1 MKKPKAQ
8 ERIKKYF
15 LKPVVNDPPND
26 AAANTNQIEK
36 TTPIHS
42 QSNEHTSNETTTA
55 TPTVYQPKQII
66 RLAHSIFQKGTIE
79 VKFVFAVHSGFQNI
93 IG

>member
-15 LKPVVNDPPND
+15 LKPMVNDPPND

-42 QSNEHTSNETTTA
+42 QSNEHTSNETTAA
-55 TPTVYQPKQII
+55 TPTVYQPKPNHPSSSFNFPKRNYGSQI
-66 RLAHSIFQKGTIE
+66 RFCRP
-79 VKFVFAVHSGFQNI
+79 
-93 IG
+93 